1 MRIRVLT
8 ANDVG
13 RCLSMQQAIEAMGSA
28 FGQYSAGKATV
39 PLRTR
44 LNTDKGVSLVM
55 PAFLHATKEM
65 AVKIVSVY
73 EQNPSRGLPTISAM
87 VLVLDAETGFP
98 VALINGESLTAL
110 RTGAAGGL
118 AAELL
123 SRPDS
128 RTLALFGAGVQA
140 GSQLE
145 AVLEVRAI
153 EKVIVV
159 DPNIEAARRLA
170 DLAAQRA
177 NAPQVEI
184 ETDADRAAAAA
195 DIIAAA
201 TTATTPLFDGEA
213 VRPGTHITGIGSF
226 TPEMQEIDA
235 RVVRKALVVAD
246 SRQACLAEAGDIIAA
261 GVQIDAEIGEIV
273 NGSHPGRTSRS
284 QITFFK
290 SVGLA
295 AQDAAAAVA
304 ILRNAERQDIGR
316 VIEV

>member
-8 ANDVG
+8 ADDVKS
-13 RCLSMQQAIEAMGSA
+13 CLSMQQAIKAMGSA

-44 LNTDKGVSLVM
+44 LHTGKGVSLIM
-55 PAFLHATKEM
+55 PAFLHTTQDV

-73 EQNPSRGLPTISAM
+73 DQNPALGLPTISAM
-87 VLVLDAETGFP
+87 VLVLDADTGFP
-98 VALINGESLTAL
+98 RALINGESLTAL

-140 GSQLE
+140 KAQLE
-145 AVLEVRAI
+145 AVLEVRSI
-153 EKVIVV
+153 EKVILV
-159 DPNIEAARRLA
+159 DPRQDAANQ
-170 DLAAQRA
+170 LAAWVA
-177 NAPQVEI
+177 ALENAPAVEI
-184 ETDADRAAAAA
+184 GHDPDQAAAAA

-201 TTATTPLFDGEA
+201 TTSTRPLFSGRA

-235 RVVRKALVVAD
+235 QVVKKALVVAD

-261 GVQIDAEIGEIV
+261 GGRIDAEIGEIV
-273 NGSHPGRTSRS
+273 NGSHPGRTSS
-284 QITFFK
+284 AQITFFK

-295 AQDAAAAVA
+295 AQDAAAAAA
-304 ILRNAERQDIGR
+304 ILASAEKRGLGNS
-316 VIEV
+316 IEL